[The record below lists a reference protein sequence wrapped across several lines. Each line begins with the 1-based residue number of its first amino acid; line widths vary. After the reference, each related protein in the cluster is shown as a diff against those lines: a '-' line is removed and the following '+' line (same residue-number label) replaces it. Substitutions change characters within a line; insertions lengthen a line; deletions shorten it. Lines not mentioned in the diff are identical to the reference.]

1 MAIKVCGNTMLQE
14 VPIAGQQFLNCRPEA
29 NSTKSPVSLSEMQII
44 GPCQTRPSES
54 EARGKA
60 PELF

>member
-14 VPIAGQQFLNCRPEA
+14 VAIAGQQFLNCRPEA
-29 NSTKSPVSLSEMQII
+29 NSTKSPVSLLEMQII

-54 EARGKA
+54 
-60 PELF
+60 